1 MKEGML
7 KKTCIKLGITY
18 VPRVPDCTE
27 AEDEERRNNLRLQI
41 AAKRERLLVKAK
53 VMVQFKKSP
62 EGRLL
67 LLGRN
72 LFRQGKLDQKKGTKE
87 YRALRMFKKVLLLR
101 RAEQMMHAA
110 YNNIP
115 IPDEQISM
123 LPESILSNSSIQE
136 PVPCQVP
143 SQPLP
148 CEVPSAVM

>member
-18 VPRVPDCTE
+18 VPRVPDSTE
-27 AEDEERRNNLRLQI
+27 AEDEERRNDLRLQI

-53 VMVQFKKSP
+53 VMVQFSKSP

-72 LFRQGKLDQKKGTKE
+72 LFRQGKLEQKKGTKE

-101 RAEQMMHAA
+101 RAEKMMHAA
-110 YNNIP
+110 YNTLP

-123 LPESILSNSSIQE
+123 LPESILSNSLIQE
-136 PVPCQVP
+136 PVPCHVP

-148 CEVPSAVM
+148 CEVPSAAM